1 VLLNKVNNITPLP
14 NLGIIAGGGL
24 LPSEIARL
32 QRNIGGKVFIAALE
46 GEAEI
51 SSIAIYSYK
60 QFPIGSV
67 GELLKYFTENNVE
80 EIIIIGGI
88 KRPDLKSIKVDV
100 IGSLLIVKILK
111 EKFLGDDNIL
121 KIISNFIESKGFKVI
136 SPKKLLELNNFDAFH
151 ETKSK
156 PSKQDQIDI
165 ELGIKTLNAL
175 GDFDIGQSVIVSDGY
190 VLGIEAAEGTDNL
203 IQRCALL
210 RRNKKAG
217 VLIKMAKSSQDMRLD
232 IPTIGPDTIS
242 YLAIHGYNG
251 LAIEKTKLLIVK
263 PAETI
268 KLLNKS
274 NLFITLV

>member
-1 VLLNKVNNITPLP
+1 MLLNKVNNINPLP

-67 GELLKYFTENNVE
+67 GELLKYFTESNVE

-100 IGSLLIVKILK
+100 IGSLLIAKILK

-156 PSKQDQIDI
+156 PSKQDKIDI

-175 GDFDIGQSVIVSDGY
+175 SDFDIGQSVIVSDGY

-203 IQRCALL
+203 IKRCALL

-251 LAIEKTKLLIVK
+251 LAIENTKLLIVK
-263 PAETI
+263 SAETI
-268 KLLNKS
+268 KLINKS